1 MARITS
7 DAAGIIGKRIRGFRV
22 DRLRISQIELQNLSG
37 IDTAN
42 IRRYEQ
48 GKAMPNL
55 GSLVRIA
62 FALGVDPS
70 ELIRGLTPDDLP
82 DQPEVYRAKD
92 FVAERRRRT
101 LGEP

>member
-1 MARITS
+1 MPRLPS
-7 DAAGIIGKRIRGFRV
+7 DAAEIIGKRIRGHRL

-42 IRRYEQ
+42 IRKYEQ

-62 FALGVDPS
+62 FALGIDPG
-70 ELIRGLTPDDLP
+70 ELVRGIKPSDLP
-82 DQPEVYRAKD
+82 DQPEVYRASD

-101 LGEP
+101 LGE